1 MNIAQLQ
8 CWIGATADGAWGP
21 KSKAALL
28 AHFSNRQA
36 NPIFPADM
44 EAMAKRLGCS
54 LLQLQAVR
62 SVEAGG
68 SGFDAAG
75 RPKILFERHKFHR
88 MTGGAFSPTWFSQSA
103 SGGYTVDADRNG
115 INDSWDK
122 LSDAIATGA
131 VDAAF
136 QSCSWGAFQIMGEW
150 WDELGYPSPYAL
162 AWTCAQ
168 SEGDHLELFVRYIE
182 FHRLQDELR
191 AVTSNPNTC
200 RAFAAA
206 YNGPRYA
213 VGRYHEKIAARM
225 AA

>member
-1 MNIAQLQ
+1 MNVSALQ
-8 CWIGATADGAWGP
+8 VRIGAEPDGRWGP
-21 KSKAALL
+21 HSRKALL
-28 AHFSNRQA
+28 EHFSNRQA
-36 NPIFPADM
+36 NAIRLADM
-44 EAMAKRLGCS
+44 TAMAKRLGCS

-62 SVEAGG
+62 AVEAGG
-68 SGFDAAG
+68 NGFDNAG

-88 MTGGAFSPTWFSQSA
+88 ATGGRYSPTWFSQSA
-103 SGGYTVDADRNG
+103 GGGYSNDANG
-115 INDSWDK
+115 NGVNDSWDK
-122 LSDAIATGA
+122 LSDAIATGE

-136 QSCSWGAFQIMGEW
+136 MACSWGAFQIMGDW

-182 FHRLQDELR
+182 FHKLQDELQ
-191 AVTSNPNTC
+191 AITSNPETC

-206 YNGPRYA
+206 YNGPGYRQFN
-213 VGRYHEKIAARM
+213 YHAKIAARM